1 MSRRV
6 TGRRG
11 ELWLANEGLGD
22 SATSTVSG
30 VLPVFVRVRST
41 PGGTTTASEA
51 SGSCTVLPERRLP
64 LPSMT
69 T

>member
-1 MSRRV
+1 V
-6 TGRRG
+6 LRRG

-30 VLPVFVRVRST
+30 VLPVLVSVRST
-41 PGGTTTASEA
+41 PGGTTTASCA
-51 SGSCTVLPERRLP
+51 SSSCTVLPERSVP
-64 LPSMT
+64 VPSMT